1 MKRSKS
7 LGFLLGRYVVGPLIL
22 LVIIGALLAVVVSLG
37 VLIASGLQSM
47 T

>member
-22 LVIIGALLAVVVSLG
+22 LVIIGALLSVVISLG
-37 VLIASGLQSM
+37 VLITTGLRV
-47 T
+47 TT